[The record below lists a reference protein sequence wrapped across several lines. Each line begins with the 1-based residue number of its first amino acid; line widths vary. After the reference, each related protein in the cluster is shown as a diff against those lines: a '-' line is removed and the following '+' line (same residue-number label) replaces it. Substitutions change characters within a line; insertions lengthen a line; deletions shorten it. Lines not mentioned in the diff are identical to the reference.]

1 MRTFY
6 EARRVSAHSVLIF
19 NTREEAI
26 GYPKGD
32 IVLGFCGACGF
43 VSNVTFDPS
52 LHEYSQKYEETQG
65 FSPKF
70 REFHEELA
78 RDLINRYDLHDK
90 SIIEI
95 GCGKGE
101 FLSLLCEFG
110 NNRGVGFD
118 PAYVIERNHSP
129 ARDRMTFIQDF
140 YSEKYTQY
148 HGDFVCCKMTL
159 EHIYPTA
166 DFMRTVR
173 RSIGDRPDTVVF
185 FQVPDL
191 PRILR
196 ERAFWDIYYE
206 HCSYFA
212 PASLARL
219 FRCTGFRV
227 LETWTAYNEQYLMI
241 EARPANPVEPAT
253 NETGEDVRALWTEI
267 ADFAAHSSAKIT
279 AWKNDLAQMKQQGQ
293 RVVVW
298 GGGSKGVTFLTTLGV
313 TDEVAYAVDV
323 NPHKH
328 GTFMAGTGHE
338 VVSPQFLKNYRPN
351 VVIVM
356 NPVYTE
362 EISRDLRG
370 MGLRPRLIPVQ

>member
-1 MRTFY
+1 MRMFY
-6 EARRVSAHSVLIF
+6 ESRGVSAHSVLIF

-26 GYPKGD
+26 SYPKGD

-52 LHEYSQKYEETQG
+52 LHQYSQKYEETQG
-65 FSPKF
+65 FSAKF
-70 REFHEELA
+70 RQFHEELA
-78 RDLINRYDLHDK
+78 GDLINRYDLHK
-90 SIIEI
+90 KRIIEI

-101 FLSLLCEFG
+101 FLSLLCEMG

-118 PAYVIERNHSP
+118 PAYVVERNHSP
-129 ARDRMTFIQDF
+129 ARDRMKFVQDF
-140 YSEKYTQY
+140 YSEKHTKY

-159 EHIYPTA
+159 EHIHPTA
-166 DFMRTVR
+166 EFMRTVR
-173 RSIGDRPDTVVF
+173 RSIGDRPDTVIF

-212 PASLARL
+212 PGSLARL
-219 FRCTGFRV
+219 FRRTGFDV
-227 LETWTAYNEQYLMI
+227 LETWTAYQNQYLMI
-241 EARPANPVEPAT
+241 EARPGKAVEPS
-253 NETGEDVRALWTEI
+253 NEEDDEDVRALWTEI
-267 ADFAAHSSAKIT
+267 ADFAAHSSAKID
-279 AWKNDLAQMKQQGQ
+279 AWKNDLAQMKQQGR

-298 GGGSKGVTFLTTLGV
+298 GGGSKGVTLLTTLGV
-313 TDEVAYAVDV
+313 TDEIAYAVDV

-338 VVSPQFLKNYRPN
+338 VVSPQFLKDYRPH

-356 NPVYTE
+356 NPVYVE
-362 EISRDLRG
+362 EISRDLRD